1 MNDLQEKSMKINRD
15 PQTNKISG
23 PQRPLKTQPKTAAS
37 RTRKLENDKVE
48 LSSRAEEV
56 RKFVELAKLVPE
68 VRLDKVNTV
77 KKQIQAGKY
86 SVPPESVARSI
97 IDFHKTLEPDD
108 E

>member
-1 MNDLQEKSMKINRD
+1 MKINRD
-15 PQTNKISG
+15 PQIDKISG
-23 PQRPLKTQPKTAAS
+23 TQRPPKTRPEKAVS
-37 RTRKLENDKVE
+37 KTRKLENDKVE
-48 LSSRAEEV
+48 LSSHAEEV
-56 RKFVELAKLVPE
+56 RKFVELANLAPE